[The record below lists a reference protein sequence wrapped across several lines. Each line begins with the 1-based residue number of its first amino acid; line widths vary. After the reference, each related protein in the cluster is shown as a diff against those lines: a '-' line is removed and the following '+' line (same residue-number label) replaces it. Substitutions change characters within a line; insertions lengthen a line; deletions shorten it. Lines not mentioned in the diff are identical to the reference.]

1 LFDTL
6 EEVFSTILPLKDFE
20 SMLGK
25 EEKEE
30 NRRQMSQRFT
40 GITSIF
46 SSRSVHGLPIQP
58 NQ

>member
-25 EEKEE
+25 KEKEE

-46 SSRSVHGLPIQP
+46 SSRPVHGLPIQP